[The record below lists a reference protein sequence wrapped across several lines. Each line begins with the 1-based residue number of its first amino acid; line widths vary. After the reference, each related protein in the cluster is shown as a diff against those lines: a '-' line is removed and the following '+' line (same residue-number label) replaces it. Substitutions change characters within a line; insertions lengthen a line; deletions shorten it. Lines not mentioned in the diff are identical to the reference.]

1 MLNGHRVTFVASAI
15 LLLAGGAP
23 ALAKPPKVVEVPIGP
38 AFVKLPG
45 KQEIKARNGQS
56 LQPATL
62 LRTSKPGRMHVML
75 SNGREFRFGG
85 DSQLKL
91 TGPGVELLKGS
102 IIGWVKPG
110 EQRGRPFVIRTR
122 VATASIQGTTVF
134 IELNDDEFKVFS
146 WEGRVKVTTNE
157 GDVFTLQSGQQLLL
171 DLSKQLEIVK
181 GRLDGLEAVLGESGG
196 MFFPSDGYD
205 DDMED
210 EDDED
215 DELDWQPPSRISD
228 QHVQKRLRTS
238 PLLNGFSTPLETM
251 PVIEKELGVSSPPAL
266 R

>member
-1 MLNGHRVTFVASAI
+1 MLFRT
-15 LLLAGGAP
+15 LLVGSSVMGIALTAVLPVEAGQ
-23 ALAKPPKVVEVPIGP
+23 PKVVEVPNGP
-38 AFVKLPG
+38 AFVQLPS
-45 KQEIKARNGQS
+45 KPEIEARSGQPLEQDS
-56 LQPATL
+56 L
-62 LRTSKPGRMHVML
+62 LRTSKPGRMQVL
-75 SNGREFRFGG
+75 LGDGRQFRMGG
-85 DSQLKL
+85 NALLRLKPTRVQLI
-91 TGPGVELLKGS
+91 KGS

-228 QHVQKRLRTS
+228 QDVQKRLRTS

-251 PVIEKELGVSSPPAL
+251 PEIEKELGVSSPPAL